1 MCIYLACLYK
11 RLPEECIFRY
21 FDSMDEQEFTSHA
34 LQSLGE
40 RIKKLRL
47 EKGYTNAEKFAYEHN
62 ISRSQYARY
71 ERGADIRFSSL
82 AKIIHAFGMTV
93 EEFFSKN

>member
-1 MCIYLACLYK
+1 
-11 RLPEECIFRY
+11 
-21 FDSMDEQEFTSHA
+21 MDEQEFTSHA